1 MSTAAVAGSGRRR
14 VPSLAPTYVV
24 LTLLAI
30 FSLYPI
36 VMLSFNSLKTNREI
50 GANPLGPPVGELQL
64 QNFGKAWVNGRY
76 AVTMRNSAVISTGT
90 AAMVLVVAGLAGYS
104 LARLRPRG
112 GDVLLVVF
120 LVSSAM
126 PLLLFL
132 FPLFFMW
139 KHLGLIN
146 NLVGVMI
153 IHAARFATFSTFLL
167 RAYMVSIP
175 RDFED
180 AALIDGANRLQVFTR
195 IIVPITKPGF
205 LTVALIV
212 MLWGWNEFL
221 VSVTFIHDPNLK
233 PVATSL
239 YAFASRFDRDWALT
253 NAASVLMLAP
263 AVILFLIFQR
273 QFIQGMTQGAVKG

>member
-1 MSTAAVAGSGRRR
+1 MNTVAVAGTGRRR

-50 GANPLGPPVGELQL
+50 GANPLGPPVGEIQL

-76 AVTMRNSAVISTGT
+76 AVTMRNSAVISIGT

-120 LVSSAM
+120 LITSAM
-126 PLLLFL
+126 PLLLFLFL

-139 KHLGLIN
+139 KQLGLIN
-146 NLVGVMI
+146 NLLGVMI

-167 RAYMVSIP
+167 RSYMVTIP

-212 MLWGWNEFL
+212 MLWDG
-221 VSVTFIHDPNLK
+221 
-233 PVATSL
+233 TSSW
-239 YAFASRFDRDWALT
+239 SRSR
-253 NAASVLMLAP
+253 
-263 AVILFLIFQR
+263 LFT
-273 QFIQGMTQGAVKG
+273 MPT